1 MYTILFEHSRVTA
14 VAFRAARPSGAAR
27 AVLLGALFAS
37 LAAPPAL
44 SQTDYYN
51 TDAGR
56 PVTVEDASPVER
68 RAFEIQAAPLRLERA
83 RPGVYTWTFEPE
95 LAYGIL
101 PRTQLEVGLPVA
113 FVDAGIAG
121 RRSGLTGIDL
131 SVLHNLNLETSI
143 PALAIAADV
152 LLPAGNLGPDR
163 AYASVRGIAT
173 RTLSWARFH
182 ANVGY
187 TFGESPNAAS
197 NEMIEVPRWLAGVAI
212 DRAFPLRSTLVTA
225 ELLARQPIH
234 DDEDVEWS
242 VGGGIRRQLTVHWAV
257 DGGVGRQLTGSSG
270 TWYATFGT
278 AFAFGLPWTR

>member
-1 MYTILFEHSRVTA
+1 M
-14 VAFRAARPSGAAR
+14 GR
-27 AVLLGALFAS
+27 AVLLGALFAP
-37 LAAPPAL
+37 LAARPAS

-83 RPGVYTWTFEPE
+83 RPGVYRWALEPE

-101 PRTQLEVGLPVA
+101 PRTQVEVGLPFA

-121 RRSGLTGIDL
+121 RRSGLAGVDL

-143 PALAIAADV
+143 PALAVAAD
-152 LLPAGNLGPDR
+152 LLFPAGELGPDR
-163 AYASVRGIAT
+163 AYVSVRGIAT

-187 TFGESPNAAS
+187 TFGESPDAAS
-197 NEMIEVPRWLAGVAI
+197 DEIIEVPRWLAGVAV
-212 DRAFPLRSTLVTA
+212 DRAFPLRSTLITA
-225 ELLARQPIH
+225 ELLARQPIR

-270 TWYATFGT
+270 AWYATVGT
-278 AFAFGLPWTR
+278 AFAFGLPWSR

>member
-1 MYTILFEHSRVTA
+1 MYKTPSEYALVVLA
-14 VAFRAARPSGAAR
+14 AFRAARPSGVAQTI
-27 AVLLGALFAS
+27 LLVAFAS
-37 LAAPPAL
+37 LVARPATG
-44 SQTDYYN
+44 QTDYYN

-83 RPGVYTWTFEPE
+83 RSGVYAWTLEPE

-101 PRTQLEVGLPVA
+101 PRTQVELGLPLGL
-113 FVDAGIAG
+113 VDAGIEG
-121 RRSGLTGIDL
+121 RRSGLAGVEL

-143 PALAIAADV
+143 PALAVAADV
-152 LLPAGNLGPDR
+152 LLPAGELGPDR
-163 AYASVRGIAT
+163 AYVSVRGIAT

-182 ANVGY
+182 ANAGY
-187 TFGESPNAAS
+187 TLGNSPDAAS
-197 NEMIEVPRWLAGVAI
+197 DELVELPRWLAGVAI

-242 VGGGIRRQLTVHWAV
+242 VGGGVRRQLTVRLAV
-257 DGGVGRQLTGSSG
+257 DAGVGRRLTGDSG
-270 TWYATFGT
+270 AWYATVGT
-278 AFAFGLPWTR
+278 ALAFGLPWHR

>member
-1 MYTILFEHSRVTA
+1 MFKIPSEHA
-14 VAFRAARPSGAAR
+14 LMGR
-27 AVLLGALFAS
+27 AVLLGALFAP
-37 LAAPPAL
+37 LAARPAS

-83 RPGVYTWTFEPE
+83 RPGVYRWALEPE

-101 PRTQLEVGLPVA
+101 PRTQVEVGLPFA

-121 RRSGLTGIDL
+121 RRSGLAGVDL

-143 PALAIAADV
+143 PALAVAAD
-152 LLPAGNLGPDR
+152 LLFPAGELGPDR
-163 AYASVRGIAT
+163 AYVSVRGIAT

-187 TFGESPNAAS
+187 TFGESPDAAS
-197 NEMIEVPRWLAGVAI
+197 DEIIEVPRWLAGVAV
-212 DRAFPLRSTLVTA
+212 DRAFPLRSTLITA
-225 ELLARQPIH
+225 ELLARQPIR

-270 TWYATFGT
+270 AWYATVGT
-278 AFAFGLPWTR
+278 AFAFGLPWSR

>member
-1 MYTILFEHSRVTA
+1 MYTILFEHPLVM
-14 VAFRAARPSGAAR
+14 RAAP
-27 AVLLGALFAS
+27 LGVLFAS
-37 LAAPPAL
+37 LAASPAL

-68 RAFEIQAAPLRLERA
+68 RAFEIQAAPLRLERG

-101 PRTQLEVGLPVA
+101 PRTQVEVGLPLA
-113 FVDAGIAG
+113 FVDAGTAG
-121 RRSGLTGIDL
+121 RRSGLAGIDL

-152 LLPAGNLGPDR
+152 LLPAGDLAPDR
-163 AYASVRGIAT
+163 AYVSVRGIAT

-187 TFGESPNAAS
+187 TFGESPDATS
-197 NEMIEVPRWLAGVAI
+197 DEIVEVPRWLAGVAI
-212 DRAFPLRSTLVTA
+212 DRAFPLRSTLITA
-225 ELLARQPIH
+225 EVLARQPLH
-234 DDEDVEWS
+234 DEEDLEWS

-257 DGGVGRQLTGSSG
+257 DGGVGRQLTGSSS

-278 AFAFGLPWTR
+278 AFAFGLPWHR